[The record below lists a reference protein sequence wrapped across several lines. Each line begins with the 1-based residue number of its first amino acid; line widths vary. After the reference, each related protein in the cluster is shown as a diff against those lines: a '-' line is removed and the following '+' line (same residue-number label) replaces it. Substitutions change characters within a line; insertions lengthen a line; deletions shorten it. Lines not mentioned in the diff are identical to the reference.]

1 MEKPYV
7 YQHSPLHP
15 TLQAELEEHFHV
27 VQPKDLEKYRER
39 ITAIYVFVA
48 PPVDELLIGSLPN
61 LKVVGNNAVGYSHID
76 LKACKRRGI
85 RVGYTPDVLS
95 AATADMGWALLLAAA
110 RRVVEGN
117 GIIKDSRT
125 TVVGKIDWLGWEV
138 CTTTLG
144 IIGLGRIGKEV
155 ARRAKGFEM
164 EVLYHN
170 RTRQSME
177 VEEELSATYVESLE
191 ELLSRSD
198 HVVLVAPATPSTY
211 RMMGKAQF
219 AAMKKTATF
228 VNISRGSLVDQDALV
243 EALKNRSIAAAGL
256 DVTEPEPL
264 PRDHPLLELKNV
276 VLTPHTGSATLTTR
290 RNMLRMTITN
300 IKGGLSGGEMANEI
314 EL

>member
-1 MEKPYV
+1 M
-7 YQHSPLHP
+7 
-15 TLQAELEEHFHV
+15 
-27 VQPKDLEKYRER
+27 
-39 ITAIYVFVA
+39 
-48 PPVDELLIGSLPN
+48 DELLIGSLPN
-61 LKVVGNNAVGYSHID
+61 LKVVGNNAG
-76 LKACKRRGI
+76 LKACKSRGI

-164 EVLYHN
+164 EGLYHN
-170 RTRQSME
+170 RTRQPTE

-264 PRDHPLLELKNV
+264 PRDHP
-276 VLTPHTGSATLTTR
+276 SW
-290 RNMLRMTITN
+290 
-300 IKGGLSGGEMANEI
+300 S
-314 EL
+314 